1 LLLLNNLPT
10 GRQAFSVNQN
20 ISAVNR
26 SASAYRQ
33 GRYKPIQKS
42 STLTIDKMNSIK
54 SDIDISKSYE
64 DYLSELKSYLYRL
77 TCDKE
82 ITNDIA
88 QDTFIKVIEKQNQ
101 FEGKSSLKTWIFS
114 IATNLAIDWLRKRKR
129 WFETAQDDAKA
140 LAQSDPAYRNTFLD
154 IRHNSP
160 NGAFEIQEH
169 IGFCFICI
177 SKTLVIEQQV
187 TLILKDIYDFKV
199 SEISI
204 ILGSPAGT
212 VKHWLF
218 LARQTMTEIFDRRCA
233 LVNKEGVCYQ
243 CSELNGLFNP
253 NQKNL
258 DNIFPKA
265 GKEKLYELR
274 TELVKE
280 INPLISKG
288 SELENSIME
297 VLRKAINDK

>member
-1 LLLLNNLPT
+1 M
-10 GRQAFSVNQN
+10 
-20 ISAVNR
+20 
-26 SASAYRQ
+26 
-33 GRYKPIQKS
+33 S
-42 STLTIDKMNSIK
+42 STET
-54 SDIDISKSYE
+54 DIPKVYADF
-64 DYLSELKSYLYRL
+64 LPELKSYLYRL

-129 WFETAQDDAKA
+129 WSETAQDDSKA
-140 LAQSDPAYRNTFLD
+140 LAQSAPTYRTTFLD
-154 IRHNSP
+154 ISQNSP
-160 NGAFEIQEH
+160 TGAFNFKEH
-169 IGFCFICI
+169 ISFCFTCI

-204 ILGSPAGT
+204 ILSSPSGT
-212 VKHWLF
+212 IKHWLF
-218 LARQTMTEIFDRRCA
+218 TARQTMNEIFDRRCA
-233 LVNKEGVCYQ
+233 LINKEGVCYQ

-253 NQKNL
+253 KQKKLENV
-258 DNIFPKA
+258 FPKA

-274 TELVKE
+274 AELVKA
-280 INPLISKG
+280 INPLSSNG
-288 SELENSIME
+288 SELEDSIMQ

>member
-1 LLLLNNLPT
+1 MNMIP
-10 GRQAFSVNQN
+10 SEIDV
-20 ISAVNR
+20 SK
-26 SASAYRQ
+26 AY
-33 GRYKPIQKS
+33 K
-42 STLTIDKMNSIK
+42 DN
-54 SDIDISKSYE
+54 
-64 DYLSELKSYLYRL
+64 LSELKSYLYRL

-101 FEGKSSLKTWIFS
+101 FKGQSSIKTWIFS
-114 IATNLAIDWLRKRKR
+114 ISTNLAIDWLRQRKR
-129 WFETAQDDAKA
+129 WSETAQDDAKA
-140 LAQSDPAYRNTFLD
+140 MAQSDPAYRTTFID
-154 IRHNSP
+154 ISQHSP
-160 NGAFEIQEH
+160 SGAFDFKEH
-169 IGFCFICI
+169 ISFCFTCV

-204 ILGSPAGT
+204 ILDSPAGT

-218 LARQTMTEIFDRRCA
+218 SARQTMTEIFERRCA

-253 NQKNL
+253 NQKKLKNV
-258 DNIFPKA
+258 FPKA

-274 TELVKE
+274 AELVKA
-280 INPLISKG
+280 IHPLSSKG
-288 SELENSIME
+288 SELEHSIMQ
-297 VLRKAINDK
+297 VLRKAIKDR